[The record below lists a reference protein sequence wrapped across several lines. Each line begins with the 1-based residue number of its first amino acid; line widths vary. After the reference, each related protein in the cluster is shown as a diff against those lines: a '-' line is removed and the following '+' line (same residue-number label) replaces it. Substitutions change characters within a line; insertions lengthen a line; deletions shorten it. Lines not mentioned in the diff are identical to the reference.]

1 MPYKVLVH
9 GQRYLLALRNS
20 RKNLSTKLFPEHF
33 LPIQKKPAHRVSS
46 IPVVL
51 NDIVSFFIQR
61 SFKKF
66 YKKDENNQSLCHQ
79 EMIE

>member
-46 IPVVL
+46 IPASRGATTGPRL
-51 NDIVSFFIQR
+51 HRYASTG
-61 SFKKF
+61 KAP
-66 YKKDENNQSLCHQ
+66 
-79 EMIE
+79 